1 MKYLL
6 LGAKSV
12 RRIGIGAFACLV
24 MGCVMLELALIMTR
38 NISAE
43 MQNPCELTAYA
54 ADISDGDITELSAMD
69 GVVSAT
75 AVIEYM
81 GTLSV
86 GDYRQDITVYGISPS
101 YISGFI
107 TDGGA
112 FPEQSL
118 MPYIV
123 LNKKA
128 MTGFTDARNK
138 PVYSDSINWRE
149 QLSDMSGRAV
159 SICGIADD
167 GKPMP
172 CGYTNIASLK
182 NVILE
187 NGGAPAYSFVWL
199 RLSGLEY
206 EEQAIRHLTSIGFDA
221 ASNTVELRAKLKNE
235 ASIAKCIFAGSV
247 TALFAAAVIVFNKS
261 KADYYIKNAEYKTL
275 IYFGADRMDITL
287 IYISRI
293 FVFVIIAIAVS
304 LVIAV
309 FVKQLWLK

>member
-1 MKYLL
+1 MKYFL
-6 LGAKSV
+6 LGVKSV
-12 RRIGIGAFACLV
+12 RRIGTGAFVCLV
-24 MGCVMLELALIMTR
+24 IGCVMLELAIIMTQS
-38 NISAE
+38 ISAE

-54 ADISDGDITELSAMD
+54 ADISDSDITEIAAID
-69 GVVSAT
+69 GAVSTT

-81 GTLSV
+81 STLSV
-86 GDYRQDITVYGISPS
+86 GDYRQDITVYGINPD

-107 TDGGA
+107 TDGVL
-112 FPEQSL
+112 FPEQSM
-118 MPYIV
+118 MPYVV

-138 PVYSDSINWRE
+138 PVYSDSVNWQG

-167 GKPMP
+167 GKPAP
-172 CGYTNIASLK
+172 CGYANIASLK

-206 EEQAIRHLTSIGFDA
+206 EEQAISRLTGMGFDTV
-221 ASNTVELRAKLKNE
+221 SNTAELRAKLKNE

-247 TALFAAAVIVFNKS
+247 TALFAAGVIVFNKS

-275 IYFGADRMDITL
+275 IYFGADRKNIAL

-293 FVFVIIAIAVS
+293 LVFALIAIAVS